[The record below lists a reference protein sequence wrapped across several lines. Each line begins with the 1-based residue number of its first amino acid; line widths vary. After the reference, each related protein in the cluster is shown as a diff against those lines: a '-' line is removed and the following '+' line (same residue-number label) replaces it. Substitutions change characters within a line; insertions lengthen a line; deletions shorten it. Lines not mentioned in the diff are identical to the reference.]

1 MRKEREGERKERSR
15 RGEGGEERRRGES
28 GGRKDGREGEGGK
41 GRRGRERKG
50 GGTSARC
57 RRAHLLEDACRA
69 RRRSLIR
76 HKEREWRRGERRGEG
91 WKG

>member
-1 MRKEREGERKERSR
+1 MGGKEREGK
-15 RGEGGEERRRGES
+15 
-28 GGRKDGREGEGGK
+28 EGEGGK